1 MKILVIDNDEFT
13 RALLSKTL
21 ASYSYTVEVAT
32 DGQTGLALSTTYTY
46 DLIISDVSLF
56 KLDGITLCRELRAKG
71 DRTPILL
78 LAEIDTSANIA
89 TGLDAGA
96 DDYVIK
102 PFNAVELLARVR
114 ALLRRKDSRLVPS
127 EVTWGELCLN
137 PVSAEVTHR
146 GKLLSFTPK
155 EYGLLELLLQN
166 PQRVFSRS
174 AILDR
179 IWSSDVSPIEG
190 TVTNHIKEL
199 RQKLKAAGMTI
210 DIIETVYGLG
220 YRLKAPPQQEVF
232 PALEQPLEQHPPS
245 GEFAK
250 VMILEDDRA
259 TLEALSYLLH
269 PWGLQVISLSR
280 PEQFWEIFQSTT
292 PDLLILNLEMLALN
306 SIELCQKIRQDSAW
320 GDLPIV
326 VMTTDT
332 DAESVRKM
340 FALGVDDFVSKP
352 IVGPELVTR
361 VVSRLE
367 RLRQKKQ
374 ASVRL
379 PQLAISGNIS
389 GKLFGDA
396 DRQPESL
403 KQPIGAAH
411 GNLLLVDDQPD
422 NLRVLSAIL
431 DGKGYKIRKAI
442 GGEIALDAIATQPPD
457 LILLDVKMSG
467 MNGYEVCAA
476 LKANE
481 QTRQIPV
488 IFLSAL
494 EETPDKIK
502 AFTVGGADYITKPF
516 QAEEVLARIKHQLV
530 IRQQQQQLSER
541 NRQLQDARET
551 LRESEAQFRCAFDQV
566 TTGVGFVGLNERWL
580 KVNLTL
586 CQLLG
591 YTEFELLT
599 AQISALIYEEDRE
612 YWQKCLQQVLNNQ
625 LTSCQLTVRCRCKD
639 DRIIWVLINLSLG
652 CDSSNQPF
660 YILVQMQTIA
670 NR

>member
-1 MKILVIDNDEFT
+1 MKILVIDDDEFI
-13 RALLSKTL
+13 RELLAKTL
-21 ASYSYTVEVAT
+21 VSYSYTVEVAT
-32 DGQTGLALSTTYTY
+32 DGQTGLMLVATYTY
-46 DLIISDVSLF
+46 DLIISDVSLP
-56 KLDGITLCRELRAKG
+56 KLDGINLCRELRAKG

-89 TGLDAGA
+89 AGLDAGA

-127 EVTWGELCLN
+127 EVTWGELSLN

-179 IWSSDVSPIEG
+179 IWSSEVSPIEG

-220 YRLKAPPQQEVF
+220 YRLKAPPPQVL
-232 PALEQPLEQHPPS
+232 PALDPMPMAS
-245 GEFAK
+245 GQVAK

-269 PWGLQVISLSR
+269 PWGLQVISLSHPDR
-280 PEQFWEIFQSTT
+280 FWEIFQSTL
-292 PDLLILNLEMLALN
+292 PDLLIFNLEMPSLN
-306 SIELCQKIRQDSAW
+306 SIELCRRIRQDSAW

-326 VMTTDT
+326 AITTDT
-332 DAESVRKM
+332 DAESVRKI

-374 ASVRL
+374 A
-379 PQLAISGNIS
+379 NIRFAPS
-389 GKLFGDA
+389 T
-396 DRQPESL
+396 DRQTESL
-403 KQPIGAAH
+403 KQSTSATHA
-411 GNLLLVDDQPD
+411 NLLLVDDQPD

-431 DGKGYKIRKAI
+431 AGKGYKIRKAI
-442 GGEIALDAIATQPPD
+442 SGEIALDAIATQPPE
-457 LILLDVKMSG
+457 LILLDVKMPG

-494 EETPDKIK
+494 EDTPDKIK

-516 QAEEVLARIKHQLV
+516 QTEEVLARIKHQLV

-541 NRQLQDARET
+541 NRQLQSARES
-551 LRESEAQFRCAFDQV
+551 LRESEAQLRCAFDQV
-566 TTGVGFVGLNERWL
+566 AIGIGLIGLNERWL
-580 KVNLTL
+580 KVNPAL

-591 YTEFELLT
+591 YAEFELL
-599 AQISALIYEEDRE
+599 AIQISTLVFEADWE
-612 YWQKCLQQVLNNQ
+612 YWQRCLQQVLNNQ
-625 LTSCQLTVRCRCKD
+625 VTSCQLAVRCRCKD

-652 CDSSNQPF
+652 YGGSNQPF
-660 YILVQMQTIA
+660 YALVQMQTIA
-670 NR
+670 NH